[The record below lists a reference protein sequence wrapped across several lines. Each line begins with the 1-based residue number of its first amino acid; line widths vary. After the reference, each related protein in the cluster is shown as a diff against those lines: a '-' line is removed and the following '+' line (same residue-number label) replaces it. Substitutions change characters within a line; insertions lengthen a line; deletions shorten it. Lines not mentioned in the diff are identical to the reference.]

1 MFLAQTFQFDL
12 ISIILILG
20 FICAITVG
28 AIRGFFPV
36 LIDLGQSFISV
47 IVSIFLA
54 KPLGTLLFNT
64 GYFDKAIERTEAYL
78 INYNSFFSQ
87 IITNDNK
94 KDVLIDAL
102 SKLDFPSRLS
112 SAFAN
117 IGASI
122 LPNTNNMTLANYISE
137 ALFYGF
143 CIAFMGVLFFI
154 LIFILV
160 LIIRLFI
167 KKLDKIQPIKKVN
180 HFLGGVIGFVNGTIF
195 VLVALAIL
203 TGLLMIPSLNESIGN
218 VIALHDDSKIT
229 IVEFLY
235 NLDIFSIILRLL
247 GF

>member
-12 ISIILILG
+12 ISVILIIG

-36 LIDLGQSFISV
+36 LFGLGQSFISV

-78 INYNSFFSQ
+78 INYNSIFSQ

-94 KDVLIDAL
+94 KEVFQEAL
-102 SKLDFPSRLS
+102 SKLNFPERLS
-112 SAFAN
+112 SIFVN
-117 IGASI
+117 IGRNI
-122 LPNTNNMTLANYISE
+122 IPNTNNMTLANYISE
-137 ALFYGF
+137 ALFFGF
-143 CIAFMGVLFFI
+143 CITIVGVILFI
-154 LIFILV
+154 LIFIVV
-160 LIIRLFI
+160 LIIRIFI
-167 KKLDKIQPIKKVN
+167 KKLDKVKPISKVN
-180 HFLGGVIGFVNGTIF
+180 HFLGGVVGFINGTVF

-218 VIALHDDSKIT
+218 IMMLHDDSKIT
-229 IVEFLY
+229 IVEYLY